1 MQGTTVQAIERL
13 LKTAIVDKT
22 PSVSSAALVSS
33 YHLLPTARDVVRR
46 WANETQEAV
55 LSGSKSSAFSLGF
68 GSSSSTPQGS
78 GMTQYH
84 AIGLLYQMRAHDRMA
99 LVKMVQ
105 QFSSG
110 NVKNPA
116 AVVMLVRLAAK
127 LADEDPGLRKPMYTL
142 LDGWLRH
149 KAEMVNFEAAKAICE
164 LRDVTD
170 AEVAPAIHGE
180 IADHFS
186 SYQSPTLMVFKISLA
201 TLFDLTSCG
210 C

>member
-1 MQGTTVQAIERL
+1 MQAIERL

-55 LSGSKSSAFSLGF
+55 LGAKSSGFSLGF
-68 GSSSSTPQGS
+68 GSSASQVPQGS

-105 QFSSG
+105 QYSG
-110 NVKNPA
+110 GQVKNPA
-116 AVVMLVRLAAK
+116 AVIMLVRLAAK
-127 LADEDPGLRKPMYTL
+127 IADEDQALRKPMYQL
-142 LDGWLRH
+142 LEGWLRH
-149 KAEMVNFEAAKAICE
+149 KAEMVNFEAAKAICDM
-164 LRDVTD
+164 RDVTD

-180 IADHFS
+180 MC
-186 SYQSPTLMVFKISLA
+186 SPRIPDGVY
-201 TLFDLTSCG
+201 
-210 C
+210 

>member
-1 MQGTTVQAIERL
+1 MQAIERL

-55 LSGSKSSAFSLGF
+55 LSGSKSSGFSLGF
-68 GSSSSTPQGS
+68 GSSASTPQGS
-78 GMTQYH
+78 SMTQYH

-105 QFSSG
+105 QFSG
-110 NVKNPA
+110 GQVKNPA

-127 LADEDPGLRKPMYTL
+127 IADDDQGLRKPMYTL
-142 LDGWLRH
+142 LEGWLRH
-149 KAEMVNFEAAKAICE
+149 KSEMVTFEAAKAVCE
-164 LRDVTD
+164 MRDVTD

-180 IADHFS
+180 SHLL
-186 SYQSPTLMVFKISLA
+186 QSAFERI
-201 TLFDLTSCG
+201 DY
-210 C
+210 